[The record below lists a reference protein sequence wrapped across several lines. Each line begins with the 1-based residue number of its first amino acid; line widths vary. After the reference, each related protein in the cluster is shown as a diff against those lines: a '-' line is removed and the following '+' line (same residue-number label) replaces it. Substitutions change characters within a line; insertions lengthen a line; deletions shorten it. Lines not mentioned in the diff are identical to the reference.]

1 MAIRSQIL
9 TKIETT
15 TIKTVMLVTTT
26 KIENQIT
33 INQGIS
39 QTITKIVMAETT
51 KTVVDVRM

>member
-1 MAIRSQIL
+1 MVIKSQIL

-39 QTITKIVMAETT
+39 QTITKIVMAGTT
-51 KTVVDVRM
+51 KTVVDAKM